1 MDRTMKKLREYPQD
15 LRSVLELECSRED
28 AKAFGTL
35 REWKS
40 IDRKIRKI
48 ERKTRQ
54 FQNSLVRESRNQK
67 DVRENIKYALVLCLP
82 FLMLLLK
89 AIVDIGFVALAVYLA
104 LRWMDKPF
112 SVPTVI
118 AVWIVIEVVAFLVQ
132 RKTKH

>member
-54 FQNSLVRESRNQK
+54 FQNSLVRVKKSEGCSREYQVCSCFVSSFSNASSQSHC
-67 DVRENIKYALVLCLP
+67 RYRLCCP
-82 FLMLLLK
+82 CG
-89 AIVDIGFVALAVYLA
+89 I
-104 LRWMDKPF
+104 PC
-112 SVPTVI
+112 T
-118 AVWIVIEVVAFLVQ
+118 
-132 RKTKH
+132 

>member
-1 MDRTMKKLREYPQD
+1 
-15 LRSVLELECSRED
+15 
-28 AKAFGTL
+28 
-35 REWKS
+35 
-40 IDRKIRKI
+40 
-48 ERKTRQ
+48 
-54 FQNSLVRESRNQK
+54 
-67 DVRENIKYALVLCLP
+67 
-82 FLMLLLK
+82 MLLLK